1 MSREEAIGIVCHDA
15 GGAEIISSYILQ
27 ESLTA
32 RFCLEGP
39 AVKVFERKLGTIKRE
54 TLLEVINNSGSLL
67 CGTSWESDLEWDSI
81 KEANNQGK
89 KVISFLDH
97 WVNYQ
102 ERFVRNDITLL
113 PDEIWVGDV
122 HAKVIA
128 KNCFPN
134 LKIKLVENP
143 YFSEI
148 TKILNKFKS
157 SNLKNN
163 GALYVCENISDHM
176 YLQHGDVNYL
186 GYTEHDSLKFFLEN
200 LEKIDKNIKTIIIR
214 PHPSEM
220 NPEVKYSWIKQHSSR
235 FFYDIHFSKE
245 DSLFQDILDCK
256 IVVGA
261 ESMAMVI
268 ALQFER
274 RVISSIPLVQSY
286 FSLPFDEIEHLY
298 KIVNSDYV

>member
-1 MSREEAIGIVCHDA
+1 MFAVCCHDA
-15 GGAEIISSYILQ
+15 GGSEIISSYVLR
-27 ESLTA
+27 EKLDPL
-32 RFCLEGP
+32 FCLSGP
-39 AVKVFERKLGTIKRE
+39 AVEIFERKLGK
-54 TLLEVINNSGSLL
+54 INNIKIREAISQIDWLL
-67 CGTSWESDLEWDSI
+67 CGTSWQSSLEW
-81 KEANNQGK
+81 EALELAKQQ
-89 KVISFLDH
+89 KVHSVTFLDH
-97 WVNYQ
+97 WVNYH
-102 ERFVRNDITLL
+102 ERFVRSNVKHL

-122 HAKVIA
+122 YAKVIA

-157 SNLKNN
+157 SNLKSN
-163 GALYVCENISDHM
+163 GVLYVCENISDHM
-176 YLQHGDVNYL
+176 HLQHGDVNYL
-186 GYTEHDSLKFFLEN
+186 GYTEHDSLKFFLDN
-200 LEKIDKNIKTIIIR
+200 LEKINKNIKTIIIR

-235 FFYDIHFSKE
+235 LFYDIHFSKE

-274 RVISSIPLVQSY
+274 RVISSIPLAQPY
-286 FSLPFDEIEHLY
+286 FSLPFDKIEHLY
-298 KIVNSDYV
+298 KIINSDHV